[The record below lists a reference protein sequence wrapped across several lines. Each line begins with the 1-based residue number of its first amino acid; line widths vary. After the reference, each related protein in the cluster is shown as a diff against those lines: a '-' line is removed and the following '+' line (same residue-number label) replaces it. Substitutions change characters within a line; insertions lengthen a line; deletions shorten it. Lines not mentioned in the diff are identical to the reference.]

1 MPFLHSSRIGVGA
14 TSWQLQKRHAE
25 TVQQKKPTTRWRS
38 GAQQSQPSL
47 KVSDDSSSVFFFFS
61 REYFENVGE
70 FWSARNESN
79 RGLLQLFVGY
89 HLQKNAGYWLFV
101 LAMRVSWSRFNI
113 PRLFTVCYMT
123 KHFVF
128 SGIEFFIPRYEETDK
143 LRTFFKVAW
152 PSSVAR
158 LFCSGHSNFHVG
170 EFCFFFL
177 VLILVVHSEIPS
189 SSLNSILLRENFHF
203 VSFICFRR

>member
-1 MPFLHSSRIGVGA
+1 MKKWSSTKSAITQSKWWLVICFFFLFSWIFWKCWRILVCSKWIESRIV
-14 TSWQLQKRHAE
+14 
-25 TVQQKKPTTRWRS
+25 TTFRRLS
-38 GAQQSQPSL
+38 
-47 KVSDDSSSVFFFFS
+47 FFF
-61 REYFENVGE
+61 
-70 FWSARNESN
+70 
-79 RGLLQLFVGY
+79 L
-89 HLQKNAGYWLFV
+89 NAGYWLFV

-177 VLILVVHSEIPS
+177 VLILVVHSEIL